1 MSPISSILLT
11 RNVQAEERL
20 TPEDRG
26 ERGEMVAELV
36 VELFNNIYLLVGYI
50 ILL

>member
-1 MSPISSILLT
+1 MYGL
-11 RNVQAEERL
+11 RNGSHQRIEQIEE
-20 TPEDRG
+20 
-26 ERGEMVAELV
+26 VAELV